1 MLSGLLANSR
11 GRTGHRG
18 WGARPLGY
26 ALAKRTQPSAAD
38 RRRFLQSR
46 PDPGH
51 YAARAHALDL
61 HFVAAPDKVAAAERL
76 EEEHGQKAIAHQP
89 VERIEERQVPFGRP
103 PDQHL
108 PPIPDPPDRA

>member
-51 YAARAHALDL
+51 HAGRAHALDL

-89 VERIEERQVPFGRP
+89 VERMEEPPGPLRP
-103 PDQHL
+103 PAHPHPPPTPRL
-108 PPIPDPPDRA
+108 PPP